1 MDNKCHRPYSAF
13 TVSELNVVRVVCAQ
27 SAYRRL
33 QEVDSPFTRI
43 FHTLGLLASMAPSKF
58 IVASVVLLLSISSS
72 ISATGNAAT
81 GSFTITIQGYS
92 ITGTLTD
99 LTGHQSDVKLLM
111 SIDQTISISMGT
123 VHIVG
128 SGIWTGTLTDTM
140 ITGSIDQVT
149 GKVHACALLSCQ
161 DANFTGSGTWAGNV
175 EALPSGLPEGSGT
188 FQATLNFQSPNPPTE
203 VPVSGNW
210 TCILNI

>member
-1 MDNKCHRPYSAF
+1 
-13 TVSELNVVRVVCAQ
+13 VVRVVCAQ
-27 SAYRRL
+27 SAYRQL

-43 FHTLGLLASMAPSKF
+43 FNTLGVLESMASSKF
-58 IVASVVLLLSISSS
+58 RTSIMLSVVLLLSISSI

-81 GSFTITIQGYS
+81 GSITITIQGYS

-111 SIDQTISISMGT
+111 SIDQTIPISMGT
-123 VHIVG
+123 VHIIG

-175 EALPSGLPEGSGT
+175 EALASGLPEGSGT